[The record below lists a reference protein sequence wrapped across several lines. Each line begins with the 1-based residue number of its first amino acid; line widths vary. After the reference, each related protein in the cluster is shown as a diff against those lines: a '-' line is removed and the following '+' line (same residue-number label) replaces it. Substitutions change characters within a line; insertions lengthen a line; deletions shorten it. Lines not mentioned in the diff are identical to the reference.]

1 MKNKRVFLLC
11 GPSGCGKSSWIR
23 ERINKYGGYHV
34 SRDMVRFNL
43 LEEGEELKGVYS
55 YCNKHGLWAAT
66 L

>member
-11 GPSGCGKSSWIR
+11 GPSGCGKCSWIR

-43 LEEGEELKGVYS
+43 LEEGEDYFSHEDLVFKKVIEQS
-55 YCNKHGLWAAT
+55 
-66 L
+66 